1 MQVFGAVS
9 SLNWEVSYEAAV
21 CEHHSHHFHFS
32 FFQKNVNQKKLSH
45 FFKTVPQK
53 VVKVVEFLPTI
64 IMYPKS
70 PPAPAPNRAKLPPK
84 FVHPAKSATRAA
96 VCATAAPRA
105 TCAHSGAN
113 FWYRPRRCRR
123 SWDARVEFCTDVRAE
138 TRKTAPHAAPLRPV
152 PHPRRRE

>member
-84 FVHPAKSATRAA
+84 FVHPAKFATRAA

-113 FWYRPRRCRR
+113 FWYRPAGVAVRGMPAW
-123 SWDARVEFCTDVRAE
+123 SSALTFEPKRAE
-138 TRKTAPHAAPLRPV
+138 TAPHAAPLRPV